1 MVNRILTTLCCVS
14 CLLQAAHGAPAPA
27 AASTP
32 AVPAAANLLSGI
44 RHQRA
49 DDAQAAAK
57 AYAEAARAG
66 NKWAQYNYALCLYSG
81 SGVEKNLEE
90 AAKFWQQAAEQGL
103 PCASY
108 NLACCYARGEG
119 VSQDYAKAV
128 ELWQQAADAG
138 IGAALMNLAICH
150 HRGLGVPQ
158 DEAKAE
164 AYLKRA
170 VTMPRQ

>member
-1 MVNRILTTLCCVS
+1 MRILSFLGCVFS
-14 CLLQAAHGAPAPA
+14 LMQAAHGASAPA
-27 AASTP
+27 AKP
-32 AVPAAANLLSGI
+32 VPDVPAAANLLSGI

-49 DDAQAAAK
+49 GDAQAAAK

-81 SGVEKNLEE
+81 SGVERNLEE
-90 AAKFWQQAAEQGL
+90 AVKFWQQAAEQGL

-119 VSQDYAKAV
+119 VPQDYAKAV
-128 ELWQQAADAG
+128 ELWQQAANAG
-138 IGAALMNLAICH
+138 IAEAQMNLAICH

-158 DEAKAE
+158 DEDKAE
-164 AYLKRA
+164 VCLKQA
-170 VTMPRQ
+170 LAMPRS

>member
-1 MVNRILTTLCCVS
+1 MVTRILATLCCVT
-14 CLLQAAHGAPAPA
+14 CLLQAAPAPA
-27 AASTP
+27 AKPAP

-49 DDAQAAAK
+49 GDAQAAAK

-81 SGVEKNLEE
+81 SGVERNLEE

-103 PCASY
+103 PWASY

-119 VSQDYAKAV
+119 VPQDYAKAV

-138 IGAALMNLAICH
+138 IGAAMMNLAICF

-164 AYLKRA
+164 ACLKSA
-170 VTMPRQ
+170 VTTPKQ